1 MTAPQ
6 QKMDHHELFPRSQ
19 IKAGVINHFG
29 AKQWFAVDS
38 VKWKKKEKKRSQAR
52 NWAVT
57 VYCSLETRRENQS
70 SYIWKKTADADGEV
84 SWYSVS
90 QACACCARLTRA
102 TVFLKTVRLL
112 KSHNTFFT
120 RSSAATQYL
129 DDAQSCEGQKRQTGF
144 RNIWEVVVWKRGRHS
159 IDTVRERYHHQTLS
173 EARQQKSDI
182 VFPTEKSLQSCGWNK
197 LSDSDRTDA
206 SEPLV
211 SETTAVAA
219 SSSLLDSNWFN
230 RLCVWLT

>member
-70 SYIWKKTADADGEV
+70 SYIWKKQPTLMEKSADTPSARRVLVVLD
-84 SWYSVS
+84 S
-90 QACACCARLTRA
+90 QSDCLFKNSPFTKIPQHI
-102 TVFLKTVRLL
+102 FHPLVR
-112 KSHNTFFT
+112 S
-120 RSSAATQYL
+120 
-129 DDAQSCEGQKRQTGF
+129 
-144 RNIWEVVVWKRGRHS
+144 
-159 IDTVRERYHHQTLS
+159 DTVSGRCTKLWGSEKANRVQKHLGGRRLKKGKALDGYSKRALPPSDSFWNPSTEERYRVS
-173 EARQQKSDI
+173 NG
-182 VFPTEKSLQSCGWNK
+182 EKS
-197 LSDSDRTDA
+197 
-206 SEPLV
+206 SEL
-211 SETTAVAA
+211 
-219 SSSLLDSNWFN
+219 WMK
-230 RLCVWLT
+230 

>member
-70 SYIWKKTADADGEV
+70 SYIWKK
-84 SWYSVS
+84 
-90 QACACCARLTRA
+90 QP
-102 TVFLKTVRLL
+102 
-112 KSHNTFFT
+112 
-120 RSSAATQYL
+120 
-129 DDAQSCEGQKRQTGF
+129 
-144 RNIWEVVVWKRGRHS
+144 
-159 IDTVRERYHHQTLS
+159 TL
-173 EARQQKSDI
+173 
-182 VFPTEKSLQSCGWNK
+182 TEKSADTPSARRVLVVLDSQSDCLFKNSPFTK
-197 LSDSDRTDA
+197 IPQHIFH
-206 SEPLV
+206 PLV
-211 SETTAVAA
+211 RSDTVSGRCTKLWGSEKANRVQKHLGGRRLKKGKALDRYSKRALPPSHSFWSPSTEERYRVSNREK
-219 SSSLLDSNWFN
+219 SSELWMK
-230 RLCVWLT
+230 

>member
-70 SYIWKKTADADGEV
+70 SSIWKK
-84 SWYSVS
+84 
-90 QACACCARLTRA
+90 QP
-102 TVFLKTVRLL
+102 
-112 KSHNTFFT
+112 
-120 RSSAATQYL
+120 
-129 DDAQSCEGQKRQTGF
+129 
-144 RNIWEVVVWKRGRHS
+144 
-159 IDTVRERYHHQTLS
+159 TL
-173 EARQQKSDI
+173 
-182 VFPTEKSLQSCGWNK
+182 TEKSADTPSARRVLVVLDSQSDCLFKNSPFTKIPQHIFHPLVRSDTVSGRCTK
-197 LSDSDRTDA
+197 LWGSEKANRVQKHLGGRRLKKGKALDGYSKRALPPSDSFWNPSTEERYRVSNGEKS
-206 SEPLV
+206 SEL
-211 SETTAVAA
+211 
-219 SSSLLDSNWFN
+219 WMK
-230 RLCVWLT
+230 

>member
-70 SYIWKKTADADGEV
+70 SYIWKKQPTLMEKSADTPSARRVLVVLDSQSDCLFKNSPFTKIPQHIFHPLVRSDTV
-84 SWYSVS
+84 SGRCTKLWGSEKANRVQKES
-90 QACACCARLTRA
+90 ATTIRL
-102 TVFLKTVRLL
+102 FLKPVNRGAISCFQRRKVFSVVDEINSPVLIELMLL
-112 KSHNTFFT
+112 N
-120 RSSAATQYL
+120 L
-129 DDAQSCEGQKRQTGF
+129 LWL
-144 RNIWEVVVWKRGRHS
+144 N
-159 IDTVRERYHHQTLS
+159 
-173 EARQQKSDI
+173 
-182 VFPTEKSLQSCGWNK
+182 
-197 LSDSDRTDA
+197 
-206 SEPLV
+206 PL
-211 SETTAVAA
+211 
-219 SSSLLDSNWFN
+219 L
-230 RLCVWLT
+230 